1 MPDSTASNTETT
13 LATAVRAVVVLVFV
27 APLIVTAD
35 PLPSTFF
42 PYIVGKALY
51 IRSLV
56 EIAFVLWLVLAFWY
70 PSHRMPR
77 SWIIP
82 ILAAYVLIVLLSSL
96 TGVSPQRSLWSTYER
111 MQGWI
116 DLAHWFAFT
125 VVMVSV
131 FRSFRDWRALL
142 QFNLAI
148 SFIMGLLGLAQ
159 MNDISVLGYLSGGG
173 RINITLGNATF
184 VGAYMLVN
192 ILVALAFLAHS
203 MVQRDEGPRP
213 QVSRRV
219 ERSRR
224 RTRAKSTE
232 FNGLGVA
239 WWRVFWVAVVLLDTL
254 MLVQSGTRGAVI
266 GLGMGLIAFA
276 LVYIVVGKLYR
287 VRIVSAVLV
296 GILVVVVVAFAAVRN
311 AEWFETVTESNQLI
325 GRLANIGLDDPS
337 TRGRIN
343 SARIG
348 FDGFLERP
356 LLGWGPENYTIA
368 YDQFLTAEVA
378 SISTESF
385 DQAHNKIIE
394 EIVTKGVLGLG
405 SYMAVWLFML
415 WVVIRHIRRQDPALQ
430 LFTMLIGAAATGYFV
445 QNLFLF
451 DTPGTVGQFYLL
463 VGFVVFI
470 ETAPATALDPEATSP
485 GGLEAVPGWATRF
498 RFLQTEGWK
507 SAGLI
512 VAGIAAMAAIYFLT
526 IGPYVGS
533 RTVLQGLRSI
543 AYNAPVQGTVEHVA
557 AVSDRLNAG
566 DPVVVLDTAS
576 GPSTFQSPTAGII
589 CELASNG
596 LQVGPGSGLARLIPL
611 WDETLDLFEESIDAS
626 PGLANYPRRWMLTT
640 LNNCWHTLSQADL
653 QRVTMLLQTQ
663 LDDALEAEPKEWR
676 IHLAFANLY
685 QTAGRRDS
693 SYLPLARDLLEEAI
707 ELAPERIELIQLL
720 VRQFVIE
727 GNPDGAMAVID
738 DYLAAHSQYFEPH
751 SEVARVFDSLR
762 FDVESVIEAAKSDT
776 TTDEG

>member
-1 MPDSTASNTETT
+1 MPNSTASSTEIA
-13 LATAVRAVVVLVFV
+13 LATAVRSIVVLVFV
-27 APLIVTAD
+27 APLIVMAD

-56 EIAFVLWLVLAFWY
+56 EIAFVLWLVLAFWH
-70 PSHRMPR
+70 PSHRLPR

-82 ILAAYVLIVLLSSL
+82 MLAAYVLIVLLSSL
-96 TGVSPQRSLWSTYER
+96 AGVSPQRSLWSTYER

-116 DLAHWFAFT
+116 DLAHWFALT

-148 SFIMGLLGLAQ
+148 SFIMGLLGLAE
-159 MNDISVLGYLSGGG
+159 MNDISVLGYLSGGE

-192 ILVALAFLAHS
+192 ILIALAFLAYS
-203 MVQRDEGPRP
+203 MVRPDEGRRP

-219 ERSRR
+219 ERNRR
-224 RTRAKSTE
+224 RTRARSSE
-232 FNGLGVA
+232 FSAWGVA
-239 WWRVFWVAVVLLDTL
+239 WWRAFWVATIVLDGL

-266 GLGMGLIAFA
+266 GLTFGLLAFA
-276 LVYIVVGKLYR
+276 LAYIVVGRLYR
-287 VRIVSAVLV
+287 VRIASAVLV
-296 GILVVVVVAFAAVRN
+296 GTLVVVVVAFAAVRN
-311 AEWFETVTESNQLI
+311 AEWFETVTDSNRLI
-325 GRLANIGLDDPS
+325 SRLANIGLDDPS

-378 SISTESF
+378 SVSTESF
-385 DQAHNKIIE
+385 DQAHNKVIE
-394 EIVTKGVLGLG
+394 EAVTKGALGLG
-405 SYMAVWLFML
+405 SYMAVWLLML
-415 WVVIRHIRRQDPALQ
+415 WVVIRRIRRQDPALQ

-470 ETAPATALDPEATSP
+470 ETAPATALDPAAASP
-485 GGLEAVPGWATRF
+485 GGEEAVPGWAARF
-498 RFLQTEGWK
+498 RFLQTDGWK

-512 VAGIAAMAAIYFLT
+512 VAGIVAIAAIYFLT

-543 AYNAPVQGTVEHVA
+543 AYNAPVQGTVERVA
-557 AVSDRLNAG
+557 SVSDRIGVG
-566 DPVVVLDTAS
+566 DPVITLNTAS
-576 GPSTFQSPTAGII
+576 GPTMFQSPTAGII
-589 CELASNG
+589 CELAG
-596 LQVGPGSGLARLIPL
+596 DGQQVGPGSELARVIPL
-611 WDETLDLFEESIDAS
+611 WDQTLDLFEESIDAS
-626 PGLANYPRRWMLTT
+626 PGLANYPRRWMLTA

-653 QRVTMLLQTQ
+653 ERVTVLLQTQ

-676 IHLAFANLY
+676 IHLSFANLY
-685 QTAGRRDS
+685 QTAGRRDP
-693 SYLPLARDLLEEAI
+693 SYLPLARELLDEAI
-707 ELAPERIELIQLL
+707 ELAPERIELIQLQ

-727 GNPDGAMAVID
+727 GNTDVAMAIID
-738 DYLAAHSQYFEPH
+738 DYFAAHAEYFEPD

-762 FDVESVIEAAKSDT
+762 FDVERVIEAAQSNT
-776 TTDEG
+776 TTDGD